1 MGGRG
6 VFRRGGGLNKA
17 PLWIFLNTGGAN
29 SGIHIVKIYFLY
41 CIFPPFLFYF
51 LAGDKTRSYNRS
63 FLFKMFYSPKRL
75 NFVTFYWT
83 TGGGQKELHP
93 GFWKIPLRLWKIP
106 PRVLENYKIFM
117 SRGEILSWI
126 NKFQKKIILSKK
138 FTLLCI
144 MHGFRLYLHRGIWHF
159 F

>member
-6 VFRRGGGLNKA
+6 VFRRGGVNKA

-83 TGGGQKELHP
+83 TGGWAEKT
-93 GFWKIPLRLWKIP
+93 P
-106 PRVLENYKIFM
+106 PRVLEN
-117 SRGEILSWI
+117 STQALE
-126 NKFQKKIILSKK
+126 NPTQ
-138 FTLLCI
+138 
-144 MHGFRLYLHRGIWHF
+144 GFGKLQNFHEPWWDTFLDKQVSEENYF
-159 F
+159 K